1 MATVTLKQIKKS
13 YGSLQVVHGI
23 DLDVAD
29 GEFIVLLGPSGCGKS
44 TVLRMIAGLED
55 VTGGAIEIGA
65 RDVTSMRAKDR
76 GVAMVFQNYALYP
89 HKTVRENMAF
99 GLKLAK
105 VPKDEITRKVGEIA
119 DILELGPLLDRKP
132 GQLSGG
138 QRQRVAMGRA
148 MVRTPDVFL
157 FDEPLSNLDAKLRA
171 HMRIELRQL
180 HQQLKTTTVYVTHD
194 QVEAMT
200 LADRIVIMR
209 DGHIEQIGSP
219 REVFRRPNSVFVASF
234 IGSPS
239 MNLLAMNVNDAGLLT
254 AGGMTLTPPSDRPL
268 QPGQAVMVGI
278 RPNDISICKD
288 EGTEAEVAVVEL
300 LGSNAVLALKAG
312 GLNLIAEVDGA
323 TMIAPGDALRITAA
337 ADALHVFDAESERR
351 IN

>member
-1 MATVTLKQIKKS
+1 MAIVTLSQLKKS
-13 YGSLQVVHGI
+13 YGDTQVVHGI
-23 DLDVAD
+23 DLNVAD

-44 TVLRMIAGLED
+44 TTLRMLAGLED
-55 VTGGAIEIGA
+55 VTEGTITIGN
-65 RDVTSMRAKDR
+65 RDVTQTRAKDR

-89 HKTVRENMAF
+89 HKTVRQNMAF

-105 VPKDEITRKVGEIA
+105 TPKDEIVRKVSEVA
-119 DILELGPLLDRKP
+119 EILEIGPLLDRKP

-171 HMRIELRQL
+171 HMRLELRQL
-180 HQQLKTTTVYVTHD
+180 HQHLNTTTVYVTHD

-200 LADRIVIMR
+200 LADRIVIMK
-209 DGHIEQIGSP
+209 DGLIEQVGTP
-219 REVFRRPNSVFVASF
+219 RDVFAQPNSIFVAGF

-239 MNLLAMNVNDAGLLT
+239 MNLLPMTVKDNRVQAGSFSVPLP
-254 AGGMTLTPPSDRPL
+254 AGVDVT
-268 QPGQAVMVGI
+268 QGQNLVVGI
-278 RPNDISICKD
+278 RPNDLALSNGGDIS
-288 EGTEAEVAVVEL
+288 AEIKVVEL
-300 LGSNAVLALKAG
+300 LGSNAVLALKVSDHD
-312 GLNLIAEVDGA
+312 LIAEVDGA
-323 TMIAPGDALRITAA
+323 LSLEAGQTVQLSVSP
-337 ADALHVFDAESERR
+337 DALHLFDAATERR